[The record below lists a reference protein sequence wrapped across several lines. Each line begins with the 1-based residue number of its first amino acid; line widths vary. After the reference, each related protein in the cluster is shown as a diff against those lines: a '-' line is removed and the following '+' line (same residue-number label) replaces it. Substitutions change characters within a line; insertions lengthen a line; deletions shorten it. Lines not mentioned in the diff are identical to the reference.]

1 MGADVPTREASSPAD
16 LTAEQVFVHHDEHM
30 FARVFII
37 AALAIL
43 VWAAFARS
51 SDASG
56 PERRYVVQP
65 YDTLW
70 SIAARGYSDPREGIW
85 EITERNGLRGATIV
99 PGQVLM
105 LP

>member
-1 MGADVPTREASSPAD
+1 
-16 LTAEQVFVHHDEHM
+16 M
-30 FARVFII
+30 FGRILLVT
-37 AALAIL
+37 ALAVFL
-43 VWAAFARS
+43 WAAFARS

-70 SIAARGYSDPREGIW
+70 TIAARGYADPREGVW
-85 EITERNGLRGATIV
+85 EIRERNGLASATIV
-99 PGQVLM
+99 PGQVLV

>member
-1 MGADVPTREASSPAD
+1 M
-16 LTAEQVFVHHDEHM
+16 FV
-30 FARVFII
+30 RVM
-37 AALAIL
+37 IL
-43 VWAAFARS
+43 VALSVFLWATFARS

-70 SIAARGYSDPREGIW
+70 SIAATRYGDPREGVW
-85 EITERNGLRGATIV
+85 EIRERNDLEGATIV
-99 PGQVLM
+99 PGQVLV

>member
-1 MGADVPTREASSPAD
+1 
-16 LTAEQVFVHHDEHM
+16 VFVHHDEHM
-30 FARVFII
+30 FGRLI
-37 AALAIL
+37 IL
-43 VWAAFARS
+43 VVLSVVLWAAFARS

-70 SIAARGYSDPREGIW
+70 TIAAAGYSDPREGVW
-85 EITERNGLRGATIV
+85 EIRRRNALDGVTIA
-99 PGQVLM
+99 PGQVLV

>member
-1 MGADVPTREASSPAD
+1 
-16 LTAEQVFVHHDEHM
+16 M
-30 FARVFII
+30 FGRLI
-37 AALAIL
+37 IL
-43 VWAAFARS
+43 VALSVFLWAAFARS

-70 SIAARGYSDPREGIW
+70 AIASAGYSDPREGVW
-85 EITERNGLRGATIV
+85 EIRERNGLEEATIV
-99 PGQVLM
+99 PGQVLV

>member
-1 MGADVPTREASSPAD
+1 
-16 LTAEQVFVHHDEHM
+16 M
-30 FARVFII
+30 FGRIVIV
-37 AALAIL
+37 AALAL
-43 VWAAFARS
+43 FLWAAFART

-70 SIAARGYSDPREGIW
+70 TIAAQEYADPREGVW
-85 EITERNGLRGATIV
+85 EIRERNGLGGAAIV
-99 PGQVLM
+99 PGQVLV

>member
-1 MGADVPTREASSPAD
+1 M
-16 LTAEQVFVHHDEHM
+16 FVHHGEH
-30 FARVFII
+30 VFGR
-37 AALAIL
+37 LLIL
-43 VWAAFARS
+43 VLVGVFLWAAFARS

-70 SIAARGYSDPREGIW
+70 SIAATGYSDPRKGIW
-85 EITERNGLRGATIV
+85 EIKERNDLEGSTIV
-99 PGQVLM
+99 PGQVLV

>member
-1 MGADVPTREASSPAD
+1 M
-16 LTAEQVFVHHDEHM
+16 
-30 FARVFII
+30 
-37 AALAIL
+37 AAVAVV
-43 VWAAFARS
+43 VWAALARS

-70 SIAARGYSDPREGIW
+70 SIAATGYSDPRKGVW
-85 EITERNGLRGATIV
+85 EITERNGLRRATIV
-99 PGQVLM
+99 PGQVLI